1 MFERIWEYL
10 SRHIKIAFKS
20 VFFNFKQYSCFFA
33 AIFII
38 QLLFGMMAI
47 SATNNNSVAYDQIA
61 EEYKYHYVI
70 RNLTPGQY
78 DWLKEYGKNDA
89 GIIDKNRQTYY
100 ILTEEDGMPPIVRK
114 NVVENKEEYDV
125 FIRFGKLDR
134 DTGKM
139 QSIDKIKEYCDRF
152 EKNYVSKLASLEV
165 GYATPNFTT
174 ERTLLLDYESR
185 VAANTATFAV
195 IAVVLLA
202 LSIFLLTS
210 IYNIRLNQYK
220 FTYGIYMTFGADF
233 KMLFATA
240 FWEMFVIM
248 LATFIPAALV
258 STLVVFLIYL
268 PSGFKF
274 AFDFT
279 MILLLFVFSTLV
291 VLISVIM
298 PMFVTSKRRPMSLI
312 VTEDNSNLVTSPRKS
327 FNLLGKSFPGH
338 YEMYSLWRFRKY
350 NIQLLTSAIIF
361 CALFICG
368 LYLANIYTTDLNYP
382 RTQFTI
388 EINDEA
394 TIVDTY
400 SASFSESIQGI
411 NAQFREDFKEELQKF
426 DKDGEKFSET
436 FNAIT
441 GIEPTGN
448 ATPKPGDL
456 DEKEG
461 PTTEARYIQSFL
473 LVNNK
478 DVKPFATGFIAY
490 NREDVADKPYEGEG
504 SYKVTNNVV
513 YKAVDNN
520 NRDDLLAFLSQ
531 YTIEGD
537 VNKIFESTPEKQYVI
552 VGDSISN
559 ISTFN
564 FKEGDKIVA
573 ATKIGQAT
581 EVDSNLTGT
590 NLLRAQIMCYYYKYT
605 ELEVCAVIKDIPSG
619 SVPVYVLNHQ
629 EYNSATNQK
638 VDVNAAYKDITGRE
652 ALTTKLNVY
661 TYDAKYGE
669 KDVFQMTDEHIT
681 YIENALRKMIS
692 EDRRNSTGAIVVTD
706 LNQLAENNIKED
718 EHYSEL
724 YVAISVLILCISPII
739 WFFSQILYYFK
750 REKEFNI
757 IQSMGANGSDIRKI
771 YLIGGIS
778 MSVLSFIVSIVLSY
792 LASYLMFYA
801 YNVIVPSF
809 SGEYVRYTFYM
820 PWYALVIA
828 VVMSVSCGFFSAY
841 LPYKSYFKNR
851 YSLENGGGGKDDE

>member
-20 VFFNFKQYSCFFA
+20 VFFNFKQYCCFFA

-47 SATNNNSVAYDQIA
+47 SATNNNTVAYEQIA
-61 EEYKYHYVI
+61 AEYKYHYAI

-78 DWLKEYGKNDA
+78 DYLVEYGKNDA
-89 GIIDKNRQTYY
+89 GTTDRTRQTYY

-114 NVVENKEEYDV
+114 NVKENKDEYDV

-134 DTGKM
+134 DTGEMASPEKV
-139 QSIDKIKEYCDRF
+139 KEYCQRF
-152 EKNYVSKLASLEV
+152 ENNYVNKLASLEA
-165 GYATPNFTT
+165 GYTTPNFTT
-174 ERTLLLDYESR
+174 ERTLLLEYENR

-195 IAVVLLA
+195 IAVILLA

-210 IYNIRLNQYK
+210 IYNIRMNQYK
-220 FTYGIYMTFGADF
+220 FTYGVYMTFGADF

-248 LATFIPAALV
+248 LATFIPAAVV

-268 PSGFKF
+268 PSGFTF
-274 AFDFT
+274 AFDPV
-279 MILLLFVFSTLV
+279 MILLLFIFSTIV
-291 VLISVIM
+291 VLVAVIM

-312 VTEDNSNLVTSPRKS
+312 ITEDNSNLVTSPRKS
-327 FNLLGKSFPGH
+327 FNLLGKTFPGH

-382 RTQFTI
+382 RAQFNL
-388 EINDEA
+388 EINTDA
-394 TIVDTY
+394 T
-400 SASFSESIQGI
+400 SASYDTVLSESISKI
-411 NAQFREDFKEELQKF
+411 NGDFRDEFKDELKKF
-426 DKDGEKFSET
+426 DGDGEEKFSET

-441 GIEPTGN
+441 AVEPTGN
-448 ATPKPGDL
+448 ATPKPEDP
-456 DEKEG
+456 DFMRS

-473 LVNNK
+473 LVKNS
-478 DVKPFATGFIAY
+478 DIKPLATGFIAY
-490 NREDVADKPYEGEG
+490 NREDANTSYKGEG
-504 SYKVTNNVV
+504 SYKVTNEVV
-513 YKAVDNN
+513 YKAVDANN
-520 NRDDLLAFLSQ
+520 YQDLFDFLSQ

-537 VNKIFESTPEKQYVI
+537 IKKILESTPDKQYVI

-559 ISTFN
+559 ISKFN
-564 FKEGDKIVA
+564 FNVGDVVVA
-573 ATKIGQAT
+573 STKTGQAT
-581 EVDSNLTGT
+581 DVDPNLSGI
-590 NLLRAQIMCYYYKYT
+590 NLLRAQIMCYAYDYT

-619 SVPVYVLNHQ
+619 SVPVYILDNTTIDPKTK
-629 EYNSATNQK
+629 AP
-638 VDVNAAYKDITGRE
+638 VNAAYHNITGRDSE
-652 ALTTKLNVY
+652 TTKLNIY

-669 KDVFQMTDEHIT
+669 ENVFMMTDEHIT
-681 YIENALRKMIS
+681 FIENKLRAMIAADGHS
-692 EDRRNSTGAIVVTD
+692 QIGSMVVTD
-706 LNQLAENNIKED
+706 LNQLAENYIKED

-771 YLIGGIS
+771 YLIGGLS
-778 MSVLSFIVSIVLSY
+778 MSVLSLIVSIVLSY
-792 LASYLMFYA
+792 LGSYLMFYV
-801 YNVIVPSF
+801 YNVIVPQF

-820 PWYALVIA
+820 PWYALAIA
-828 VVMSVSCGFFSAY
+828 VVMSVGCGFFSAY
-841 LPYKSYFKNR
+841 VPYKSYFKNR